1 MTIKELRK
9 KLKKLPQEAT
19 IGIFNPDD
27 YIVLP
32 IESIELNDLENGSEE
47 EIQYIIS

>member
-19 IGIFNPDD
+19 IGYFNANE

-32 IESIELNDLENGSEE
+32 IESVELNDLENDTEE

>member
-19 IGIFNPDD
+19 IGIFDADNH
-27 YIVLP
+27 ITWP
-32 IESIELNDLENGSEE
+32 IDSIELNDLEDGSEE

>member
-19 IGIFNPDD
+19 IGIFDADN
-27 YIVLP
+27 YIAWP
-32 IESIELNDLENGSEE
+32 IESIELNDLENDSE

>member
-19 IGIFNPDD
+19 IGLFDADN
-27 YIVLP
+27 YIAWP
-32 IESIELNDLENGSEE
+32 IDSIELNDLEDNSEE

>member
-19 IGIFNPDD
+19 VGIFNAEDF
-27 YIVLP
+27 IVLP
-32 IESIELNDLENGSEE
+32 IESIELNDLEDNSEE

>member
-19 IGIFNPDD
+19 IGIFDADN
-27 YIVLP
+27 YIA
-32 IESIELNDLENGSEE
+32 
-47 EIQYIIS
+47 

>member
-19 IGIFNPDD
+19 IGIFNADD

-32 IESIELNDLENGSEE
+32 IENIALNDLEDDSEE

>member
-9 KLKKLPQEAT
+9 KLKKLPQEVT
-19 IGIFNPDD
+19 IGIFNAEDF
-27 YIVLP
+27 IVLP
-32 IESIELNDLENGSEE
+32 IESIELNDLEDDSEE

>member
-19 IGIFNPDD
+19 IGIFDADN
-27 YIVLP
+27 YIAWP
-32 IESIELNDLENGSEE
+32 IESIELNDLENDSEE

>member
-19 IGIFNPDD
+19 IGIFNAED

-32 IESIELNDLENGSEE
+32 IESIEVNDLEDGSEE
-47 EIQYIIS
+47 ELQYIIS

>member
-1 MTIKELRK
+1 MTIKELIK

-19 IGIFNPDD
+19 IGIFNAEDCTL
-27 YIVLP
+27 LP
-32 IESIELNDLENGSEE
+32 IESIELNDLEDGSEE

>member
-9 KLKKLPQEAT
+9 ELKKLPQEAT
-19 IGIFNPDD
+19 IGIFDVED
-27 YIVLP
+27 CTALP
-32 IESIELNDLENGSEE
+32 IEIIELNDLEDGSEE

>member
-9 KLKKLPQEAT
+9 ILKKLPQEAT
-19 IGIFNPDD
+19 IGYFNADE

-32 IESIELNDLENGSEE
+32 IENVELNDLEDDTEE

>member
-19 IGIFNPDD
+19 IGIFDADN
-27 YIVLP
+27 YIAWP

-47 EIQYIIS
+47 EIEYIIS

>member
-19 IGIFNPDD
+19 IGIFNAEDC
-27 YIVLP
+27 ITLP
-32 IESIELNDLENGSEE
+32 VESIELNDLEDGSEE
-47 EIQYIIS
+47 EVQYIIS

>member
-19 IGIFNPDD
+19 IGIFDADN
-27 YIVLP
+27 YMVLH
-32 IESIELNDLENGSEE
+32 IESIELNDLENDSEE

>member
-19 IGIFNPDD
+19 IGIFNVEDC
-27 YIVLP
+27 IAVP
-32 IESIELNDLENGSEE
+32 IESIELNDLEDGSEE
-47 EIQYIIS
+47 EIQYMIS